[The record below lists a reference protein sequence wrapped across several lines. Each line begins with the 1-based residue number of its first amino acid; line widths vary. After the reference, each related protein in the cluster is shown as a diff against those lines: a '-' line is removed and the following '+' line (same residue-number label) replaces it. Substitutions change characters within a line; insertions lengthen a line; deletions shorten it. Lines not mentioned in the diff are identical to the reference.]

1 LDLVI
6 RAANLDDVEPLLRYA
21 TELFSEGL
29 PGLCE
34 RPVPSRDDELGFI
47 RTYCEPT
54 KSGRAPS

>member
-21 TELFSEGL
+21 TELFSDGL
-29 PGLCE
+29 PGLYG
-34 RPVPSRDDELGFI
+34 RSVPPRDDELDFI